1 MIKKP
6 NDRTTNFLYTA
17 LRELKTQQ
25 DQLDGCP
32 TSCFSTLLSKLFKV
46 DTIPFLL
53 YTVYGPFQLAGFE
66 YSKQTGDCQ
75 YFHTTFYRIENLK
88 GDNKCVI
95 LSLLRPLTLSGYPAE
110 DILGMER
117 LERTSIFVTVDLSCI
132 CAVQCLDI
140 DLAKKIVIEPKW

>member
-1 MIKKP
+1 MIKKS
-6 NDRTTNFLYTA
+6 NDRTTNCLYTA
-17 LRELKTQQ
+17 LLELKTQQ

-53 YTVYGPFQLAGFE
+53 YTKQGLLHLAGFE

-75 YFHTTFYRIENLK
+75 YFHTTFYRIEYVE
-88 GDNKCVI
+88 GENKCVI
-95 LSLLRPLTLSGYPAE
+95 LSLLRPLTLDGSPAE

-117 LERTSIFVTVDLSCI
+117 LERTNIYVTVDLSYVCG
-132 CAVQCLDI
+132 VQCLDI
-140 DLAKKIVIEPKW
+140 DLTKKIVIEPKW